1 MNRMRLSPQAFVRIA
16 KALSDPQ
23 RLEILEMAARAGEI
37 PCTVLCGRCAVSQA
51 TVSHHLK
58 ELVSAGLLERR
69 KTGQYAW
76 YSYRS
81 ETMEAYR
88 ETLSRRLIRVRP
100 KRATRY
106 DRA

>member
-1 MNRMRLSPQAFVRIA
+1 QAFVRIA

-23 RLEILEMAARAGEI
+23 RLEILEMAAKAGEI
-37 PCTVLCGRCAVSQA
+37 PCAVLCGRCAVSQA

-58 ELVSAGLLERR
+58 ELVAAGLLERR
-69 KTGQYAW
+69 KTGQYAR
-76 YSYRS
+76 YSYRA

-100 KRATRY
+100 RRATRY